1 MLKKIKDA
9 FRVWLRAFQIW
20 QKLGYLPWTK
30 PKEKAKKKSSEKGK
44 GDFYRGTF
52 DGIPFLNDDAKRT
65 FTHLLL
71 RPGYM
76 IRDYLS
82 GQHERYMAPF
92 TSMIIFFA
100 FFALVSSIVNPEY
113 PRKSAPAKEKVEI
126 QAGDSTVVDSTAVG
140 SVAIDSTAVDST
152 AIDSTAVDS
161 EPLNPRA
168 RKIILG
174 ILRFEEHRHILS
186 LDRHP
191 EDVDT
196 PWEASLAALESS
208 LRSRGVYLFLGDFLF
223 MCLAMAMALRK
234 RGLGF
239 SAAAAT
245 SAYVLCQFS
254 FFMLFNLLLTWGKSG
269 KIGFFLMA
277 ALLIIDYRQLFGE
290 TWKGSIRLAI
300 RTGLMYLVV
309 WALLILLLLPL
320 VYLLVQVI

>member
-1 MLKKIKDA
+1 MKMIHALQV
-9 FRVWLRAFQIW
+9 RLRAFRIW
-20 QKLGYLPWTK
+20 QKLGFLPWTN
-30 PKEKAKKKSSEKGK
+30 PKEKAKTESSGKGR

-76 IRDYLS
+76 IRDYIS

-92 TSMIIFFA
+92 TSLIIFFA

-113 PRKSAPAKEKVEI
+113 PRKSAPAKDKVEV
-126 QAGDSTVVDSTAVG
+126 QAG
-140 SVAIDSTAVDST
+140 DSTAVDST
-152 AIDSTAVDS
+152 AIGSVAVDSTSIDSTAVDS
-161 EPLNPRA
+161 TSLDPRIEKMG
-168 RKIILG
+168 RG
-174 ILRFEEHRHILS
+174 ILQLLRNKHILS

-223 MCLAMAMALRK
+223 LCLAMAMALRK
-234 RGLGF
+234 RGIGF

-290 TWKGSIRLAI
+290 TWKGSFRLAV
-300 RTGLMYLVV
+300 RTGFMYLVV
-309 WALLILLLLPL
+309 WTLLILLLLPV

>member
-1 MLKKIKDA
+1 MKIKDA
-9 FRVWLRAFQIW
+9 IRVRLRAFRIW
-20 QKLGYLPWTK
+20 QKLGFLPWTK
-30 PKEKAKKKSSEKGK
+30 PKKTAVKESSGKGK
-44 GDFYRGTF
+44 GDFYRGSF
-52 DGIPFLNDDAKRT
+52 DSIPFLNDDAKRT

-76 IRDYLS
+76 IRDYIS

-92 TSMIIFFA
+92 TSLIIFFA
-100 FFALVSSIVNPEY
+100 FFALVSSIVHPEY
-113 PRKSAPAKEKVEI
+113 PRKSVPARDKVEI
-126 QAGDSTVVDSTAVG
+126 QAGDSTAVDSA
-140 SVAIDSTAVDST
+140 AVDST
-152 AIDSTAVDS
+152 SLD
-161 EPLNPRA
+161 PRYEKIA
-168 RKIILG
+168 RG
-174 ILRFEEHRHILS
+174 ILRLVEYKHILS

-223 MCLAMAMALRK
+223 LCLAMAMALRR

-254 FFMLFNLLLTWGKSG
+254 FFMLFNLLLTWGKSS

-277 ALLIIDYRQLFGE
+277 VLLIIDYRQLFGE
-290 TWKGSIRLAI
+290 TWKGSFRLAV
-300 RTGLMYLVV
+300 RTGFVYLLV
-309 WALLILLLLPL
+309 WALLILLLLPVL
-320 VYLLVQVI
+320 YLLVRVL

>member
-1 MLKKIKDA
+1 MIHALQV
-9 FRVWLRAFQIW
+9 RLRAFRIW
-20 QKLGYLPWTK
+20 QKLGFLPWTK
-30 PKEKAKKKSSEKGK
+30 PKEKAKTESSGKGR

-76 IRDYLS
+76 IRDYIS

-92 TSMIIFFA
+92 TSLIIFFA

-113 PRKSAPAKEKVEI
+113 PRKSAPAKDKVEV
-126 QAGDSTVVDSTAVG
+126 QAG
-140 SVAIDSTAVDST
+140 DSTAVDST
-152 AIDSTAVDS
+152 AVDSTSIDSTSIDS
-161 EPLNPRA
+161 TSLDPRIEKMG
-168 RKIILG
+168 RG
-174 ILRFEEHRHILS
+174 ILQLLRYKHILS

-223 MCLAMAMALRK
+223 LCLAMAMALRK
-234 RGLGF
+234 RGIGF

-277 ALLIIDYRQLFGE
+277 VLLIIDYRQLFGE

-300 RTGLMYLVV
+300 RTGLMYLLV
-309 WALLILLLLPL
+309 WALLIILLLPF
-320 VYLLVQVI
+320 VYLLLQVI

>member
-320 VYLLVQVI
+320 VYLVIQVI

>member
-1 MLKKIKDA
+1 MIHALQV
-9 FRVWLRAFQIW
+9 RLRAFRIW
-20 QKLGYLPWTK
+20 QKLGFLPWTK
-30 PKEKAKKKSSEKGK
+30 PKEKAKTESSGKGR

-76 IRDYLS
+76 IRDYIS

-92 TSMIIFFA
+92 TSLIIFFA

-113 PRKSAPAKEKVEI
+113 PRKSAPAKDKVEV
-126 QAGDSTVVDSTAVG
+126 QAGDSTSLD
-140 SVAIDSTAVDST
+140 
-152 AIDSTAVDS
+152 
-161 EPLNPRA
+161 PRIEKMG
-168 RKIILG
+168 RG
-174 ILRFEEHRHILS
+174 ILQLLKYKHILS

-208 LRSRGVYLFLGDFLF
+208 LRSRGVYLFFGDFLF
-223 MCLAMAMALRK
+223 LCLAMAMALRK
-234 RGLGF
+234 RGIGF

-290 TWKGSIRLAI
+290 TWKGSFRLAV
-300 RTGLMYLVV
+300 RTGFMYLVV
-309 WALLILLLLPL
+309 WTLLILLLLPV

>member
-1 MLKKIKDA
+1 MKIKDA
-9 FRVWLRAFQIW
+9 IEVRLRAFRIW
-20 QKLGYLPWTK
+20 QKLGFLPWAK
-30 PKEKAKKKSSEKGK
+30 PKAKKKEEPSGKGK

-76 IRDYLS
+76 IRDYIS

-92 TSMIIFFA
+92 TSLIIFFA

-113 PRKSAPAKEKVEI
+113 PRKSAPAKEKVEL
-126 QAGDSTVVDSTAVG
+126 QADDSTAVDSTAVG
-140 SVAIDSTAVDST
+140 SVAIDSTAIDST
-152 AIDSTAVDS
+152 AIDSIDVDS
-161 EPLNPRA
+161 APLNPRSK
-168 RKIILG
+168 KIIRG
-174 ILRFEEHRHILS
+174 ILRLLEHKHILS

-223 MCLAMAMALRK
+223 MCFAMALALRK

-277 ALLIIDYRQLFGE
+277 VLLIIDYRQLFGE
-290 TWKGSIRLAI
+290 TWKGSFRLAV
-300 RTGLMYLVV
+300 RTGFMYLLV
-309 WALLILLLLPL
+309 WALLILLFLPVL
-320 VYLLVQVI
+320 YLLVRVL

>member
-1 MLKKIKDA
+1 MKIKDA
-9 FRVWLRAFQIW
+9 IEVRLRAFRIW
-20 QKLGYLPWTK
+20 QKLGFLPWAK
-30 PKEKAKKKSSEKGK
+30 PKAKKKEESSGKGK

-52 DGIPFLNDDAKRT
+52 DSIPFLNDDAKRT

-76 IRDYLS
+76 IRDYIS

-92 TSMIIFFA
+92 TSLIIFFA
-100 FFALVSSIVNPEY
+100 FFALVSSIVHPEY
-113 PRKSAPAKEKVEI
+113 PRKSVPAKDKVEI
-126 QAGDSTVVDSTAVG
+126 QAGDSTAVDSA
-140 SVAIDSTAVDST
+140 AVDST
-152 AIDSTAVDS
+152 SLD
-161 EPLNPRA
+161 PRYEKIA
-168 RKIILG
+168 RG
-174 ILRFEEHRHILS
+174 ILRLVEYKHILS

-223 MCLAMAMALRK
+223 LCLAMAMALRR

-254 FFMLFNLLLTWGKSG
+254 FFMLFNLLLTWGKSS

-277 ALLIIDYRQLFGE
+277 VLLIIDYRQLFGE
-290 TWKGSIRLAI
+290 TWKGSFRLAV
-300 RTGLMYLVV
+300 RTGFMYLLV
-309 WALLILLLLPL
+309 WALLILLFLPVL
-320 VYLLVQVI
+320 YLLVRVL

>member
-223 MCLAMAMALRK
+223 MCFAMALALRK

-320 VYLLVQVI
+320 VYLVIQVI

>member
-113 PRKSAPAKEKVEI
+113 PRKSAPAKQKVEI
-126 QAGDSTVVDSTAVG
+126 QAGDSTAVDSTAVG

-223 MCLAMAMALRK
+223 MCFAMALALRK

-320 VYLLVQVI
+320 VYLVIQVI

>member
-1 MLKKIKDA
+1 MKIKDA
-9 FRVWLRAFQIW
+9 IRVRLRAFRIW
-20 QKLGYLPWTK
+20 QKLGFLPWTK
-30 PKEKAKKKSSEKGK
+30 PKKTAVKESSGKGK

-52 DGIPFLNDDAKRT
+52 DSIPFLNDDAKRT

-76 IRDYLS
+76 IRDYIS

-92 TSMIIFFA
+92 TSLIIFFA
-100 FFALVSSIVNPEY
+100 FFALVSSIVHPEY
-113 PRKSAPAKEKVEI
+113 PRKSVPAKDKVEI
-126 QAGDSTVVDSTAVG
+126 QAGDSTAVDSA
-140 SVAIDSTAVDST
+140 AVDST
-152 AIDSTAVDS
+152 SLD
-161 EPLNPRA
+161 PRYEKIA
-168 RKIILG
+168 RG
-174 ILRFEEHRHILS
+174 ILRLVEYKHILS

-223 MCLAMAMALRK
+223 LCLAMAMALRR

-254 FFMLFNLLLTWGKSG
+254 FFMLFNLLLTWGKSS

-277 ALLIIDYRQLFGE
+277 VLLIIDYRQLFGE
-290 TWKGSIRLAI
+290 TWKGSFRLAV
-300 RTGLMYLVV
+300 RTGFMYLLV
-309 WALLILLLLPL
+309 WALLILLLLPVL
-320 VYLLVQVI
+320 YLLVRVL

>member
-1 MLKKIKDA
+1 MKIKDA
-9 FRVWLRAFQIW
+9 IRVRLRAFRIW
-20 QKLGYLPWTK
+20 QKLGFLPWTK
-30 PKEKAKKKSSEKGK
+30 PKAKKKEEPSGKGK

-52 DGIPFLNDDAKRT
+52 DSIPFLNDDAKRT

-76 IRDYLS
+76 IRDYIS

-92 TSMIIFFA
+92 TSLIIFFA
-100 FFALVSSIVNPEY
+100 FFALVSSIVHPEY
-113 PRKSAPAKEKVEI
+113 PRKSVPAKDKVEI
-126 QAGDSTVVDSTAVG
+126 QAGDSTAV
-140 SVAIDSTAVDST
+140 DSTAVDST
-152 AIDSTAVDS
+152 SLDSRY
-161 EPLNPRA
+161 EKIA
-168 RKIILG
+168 RG
-174 ILRFEEHRHILS
+174 ILRLVEYKHILS

-223 MCLAMAMALRK
+223 LCLAMAMALRR

-254 FFMLFNLLLTWGKSG
+254 FFMLFNLLLTWGKSS

-277 ALLIIDYRQLFGE
+277 VLLIIDYRQLFGE
-290 TWKGSIRLAI
+290 TWKGSFRLAV
-300 RTGLMYLVV
+300 RTGFMYLLV
-309 WALLILLLLPL
+309 WALFILLLLPVL
-320 VYLLVQVI
+320 YLLVRVF

>member
-1 MLKKIKDA
+1 MKIKDA
-9 FRVWLRAFQIW
+9 IRVRLRAFRIW
-20 QKLGYLPWTK
+20 QKLGFLPWTK
-30 PKEKAKKKSSEKGK
+30 PKKTAVKESSGKGK
-44 GDFYRGTF
+44 GDFYRGSF
-52 DGIPFLNDDAKRT
+52 DSIPFLNDDAKRT

-76 IRDYLS
+76 IRDYIS

-92 TSMIIFFA
+92 TSLIIFFA
-100 FFALVSSIVNPEY
+100 FFALVSSIVHPEY
-113 PRKSAPAKEKVEI
+113 PRKSVPAKDKVEI
-126 QAGDSTVVDSTAVG
+126 QAGDSTAVDSA
-140 SVAIDSTAVDST
+140 AVDST
-152 AIDSTAVDS
+152 SLD
-161 EPLNPRA
+161 PRYEKIA
-168 RKIILG
+168 RG
-174 ILRFEEHRHILS
+174 ILRLVEYKHILS

-223 MCLAMAMALRK
+223 LCLAMAMALRR

-254 FFMLFNLLLTWGKSG
+254 FFMLFNLLLTWGKSS

-277 ALLIIDYRQLFGE
+277 VLLIIDYRQLFGE
-290 TWKGSIRLAI
+290 TWKGSFRLAV
-300 RTGLMYLVV
+300 RTGFVYLLV
-309 WALLILLLLPL
+309 WALLILLLLPVL
-320 VYLLVQVI
+320 YLLVRVF

>member
-9 FRVWLRAFQIW
+9 FRVRLRAFQIW

-126 QAGDSTVVDSTAVG
+126 QADDSTAVDSTAVE

-152 AIDSTAVDS
+152 AIDSIDVDS
-161 EPLNPRA
+161 APLNPRA
-168 RKIILG
+168 KKIIRG
-174 ILRFEEHRHILS
+174 ILRLLEHKHILS

-223 MCLAMAMALRK
+223 MCFAMALALRK

-277 ALLIIDYRQLFGE
+277 VLLIIDYRQLFGE

-300 RTGLMYLVV
+300 RTGLMYLLV
-309 WALLILLLLPL
+309 WALLIILLLPF
-320 VYLLVQVI
+320 VYLLLQVI

>member
-1 MLKKIKDA
+1 MKIKDA
-9 FRVWLRAFQIW
+9 IEVRLRAFRIW
-20 QKLGYLPWTK
+20 QKLGFLPWAK
-30 PKEKAKKKSSEKGK
+30 PKAKKKEEPSGKGK

-76 IRDYLS
+76 IRDYIS

-100 FFALVSSIVNPEY
+100 FYALVSSIVNPEY
-113 PRKSAPAKEKVEI
+113 PKKSAPAKEKVEI
-126 QAGDSTVVDSTAVG
+126 QVSDSTAVDSTTIA
-140 SVAIDSTAVDST
+140 SVAIDSTSIDSTAVDST
-152 AIDSTAVDS
+152 SLD
-161 EPLNPRA
+161 PRIEKMG
-168 RKIILG
+168 RGMLQLLKKY
-174 ILRFEEHRHILS
+174 RHILS

-223 MCLAMAMALRK
+223 LWLAMAMALRK
-234 RGLGF
+234 RGIGF

-254 FFMLFNLLLTWGKSG
+254 FFMLFNLLLTWGKNG

-290 TWKGSIRLAI
+290 TWKGSFRLAV
-300 RTGLMYLVV
+300 RTGFMYLVV
-309 WALLILLLLPL
+309 WTLLILLLLPV

>member
-113 PRKSAPAKEKVEI
+113 PRKSAPAKQKVEI
-126 QAGDSTVVDSTAVG
+126 QAGDSTAVDSTAVG

-320 VYLLVQVI
+320 VYLVIQVI

>member
-1 MLKKIKDA
+1 MKMIHALQV
-9 FRVWLRAFQIW
+9 RLRAFRIW
-20 QKLGYLPWTK
+20 QKLGFLPWTK
-30 PKEKAKKKSSEKGK
+30 PKEKAKTESSGKGR

-76 IRDYLS
+76 IRDYIS

-92 TSMIIFFA
+92 TSLIIFFA

-113 PRKSAPAKEKVEI
+113 PRKSAPAKDKVEV
-126 QAGDSTVVDSTAVG
+126 QAG
-140 SVAIDSTAVDST
+140 DSTAVDST
-152 AIDSTAVDS
+152 AIGSVAVDSTSIDSTAVDS
-161 EPLNPRA
+161 TSLDPRIEKMG
-168 RKIILG
+168 RG
-174 ILRFEEHRHILS
+174 ILQLLRYKHILS

-208 LRSRGVYLFLGDFLF
+208 LRSRGVYLFFGDFLF
-223 MCLAMAMALRK
+223 LCLAMAMALRK
-234 RGLGF
+234 RGIGF

-290 TWKGSIRLAI
+290 TWKGSFRLAV
-300 RTGLMYLVV
+300 RTGFMYLVV
-309 WALLILLLLPL
+309 WTLLILLLLPV

>member
-1 MLKKIKDA
+1 MKIKDA
-9 FRVWLRAFQIW
+9 IRVRLRAFRIW
-20 QKLGYLPWTK
+20 QKLGFLPWAK
-30 PKEKAKKKSSEKGK
+30 PKAKKKEEPSGKGK

-76 IRDYLS
+76 IRDYIS

-92 TSMIIFFA
+92 TSLIIFFA
-100 FFALVSSIVNPEY
+100 FFALVSSIVHPEY
-113 PRKSAPAKEKVEI
+113 PRKSVPAKDKVEI
-126 QAGDSTVVDSTAVG
+126 QAGDSTAV
-140 SVAIDSTAVDST
+140 DSTAVDST
-152 AIDSTAVDS
+152 SLDQRYEKI
-161 EPLNPRA
+161 A
-168 RKIILG
+168 RG
-174 ILRFEEHRHILS
+174 ILRLVEYKHILS

-223 MCLAMAMALRK
+223 LCLAMAMALRR

-254 FFMLFNLLLTWGKSG
+254 FFMLFNLLLTWGKSS

-277 ALLIIDYRQLFGE
+277 VLLIIDYRQLFGE
-290 TWKGSIRLAI
+290 TWKGSFRLAV
-300 RTGLMYLVV
+300 RTGFMYLLV
-309 WALLILLLLPL
+309 WALLILLFLPVL
-320 VYLLVQVI
+320 YLLVRVF

>member
-1 MLKKIKDA
+1 MKIKDA
-9 FRVWLRAFQIW
+9 IEVRLRAFRIW
-20 QKLGYLPWTK
+20 QKLGFLPWAK
-30 PKEKAKKKSSEKGK
+30 PKAKKKEEPSGKGK

-52 DGIPFLNDDAKRT
+52 DSIPFLNDDAKRT

-76 IRDYLS
+76 IRDYIS

-113 PRKSAPAKEKVEI
+113 PKKSAPAKEKVEI
-126 QAGDSTVVDSTAVG
+126 QVS
-140 SVAIDSTAVDST
+140 DSTAVDST
-152 AIDSTAVDS
+152 AVDSTSLD
-161 EPLNPRA
+161 PRIEKMG
-168 RKIILG
+168 RG
-174 ILRFEEHRHILS
+174 ILQLLKKYRHILS

-223 MCLAMAMALRK
+223 LWLAMAMALRK
-234 RGLGF
+234 RGIGF
-239 SAAAAT
+239 SAAAAA

-254 FFMLFNLLLTWGKSG
+254 FFMLFNLLLTWGKRG

-290 TWKGSIRLAI
+290 TWKGSFRLAV
-300 RTGLMYLVV
+300 RTGIMYLVV
-309 WALLILLLLPL
+309 WTLLILLLLPV

>member
-1 MLKKIKDA
+1 MKIKDA
-9 FRVWLRAFQIW
+9 IRVRLRAFRIW
-20 QKLGYLPWTK
+20 QKLGFLPWTK
-30 PKEKAKKKSSEKGK
+30 PKKTAVKEPSGKGK

-52 DGIPFLNDDAKRT
+52 DSIPFLNDDAKRT

-76 IRDYLS
+76 IRDYIS

-92 TSMIIFFA
+92 TSLIIFFA
-100 FFALVSSIVNPEY
+100 FFALVSSIVHPEY
-113 PRKSAPAKEKVEI
+113 PRKSVPAKDKVEI
-126 QAGDSTVVDSTAVG
+126 QAGDSTAVDSTTIA
-140 SVAIDSTAVDST
+140 SVAIDSTSIDSTAVDST
-152 AIDSTAVDS
+152 SLD
-161 EPLNPRA
+161 PRIEKMG
-168 RKIILG
+168 RG
-174 ILRFEEHRHILS
+174 ILQLLKKYRHILS

-223 MCLAMAMALRK
+223 LWLAMAMALRK
-234 RGLGF
+234 RGIGF

-269 KIGFFLMA
+269 EIDFFLMA

-290 TWKGSIRLAI
+290 TWKGSFRLAV
-300 RTGLMYLVV
+300 RTGFMYLLV
-309 WALLILLLLPL
+309 WALFILLLLPVL
-320 VYLLVQVI
+320 YLLVRVL

>member
-1 MLKKIKDA
+1 MIHALQV
-9 FRVWLRAFQIW
+9 RLRAFRIW
-20 QKLGYLPWTK
+20 QKLGFLPWTK
-30 PKEKAKKKSSEKGK
+30 PKEKAKTESSGKGR

-76 IRDYLS
+76 IRDYIS

-92 TSMIIFFA
+92 TSLIIFFA

-113 PRKSAPAKEKVEI
+113 PRKSAPAKDKVEV
-126 QAGDSTVVDSTAVG
+126 QAG
-140 SVAIDSTAVDST
+140 DSTAVDST
-152 AIDSTAVDS
+152 AIGSVAVDSTSIDSTAVDS
-161 EPLNPRA
+161 TSLDPRIEKMG
-168 RKIILG
+168 RG
-174 ILRFEEHRHILS
+174 ILQLLRYKHILS

-208 LRSRGVYLFLGDFLF
+208 LRSRGVYLFFGDFLF
-223 MCLAMAMALRK
+223 LCLAMAMALRK
-234 RGLGF
+234 RGIGF
-239 SAAAAT
+239 SAAAALDPELGDENG
-245 SAYVLCQFS
+245 A
-254 FFMLFNLLLTWGKSG
+254 TWGKSG

-290 TWKGSIRLAI
+290 TWKGSFRLAV
-300 RTGLMYLVV
+300 RTGFMYLVV
-309 WALLILLLLPL
+309 WTLLILLLLPV

>member
-1 MLKKIKDA
+1 MKIKDA
-9 FRVWLRAFQIW
+9 IRVRLRAFRIW
-20 QKLGYLPWTK
+20 QKLGFLPWTK
-30 PKEKAKKKSSEKGK
+30 PKKTAVKESSGKGK

-52 DGIPFLNDDAKRT
+52 DSIPFLNDDAKRT

-76 IRDYLS
+76 IRDYIS

-92 TSMIIFFA
+92 TSLIIFFA
-100 FFALVSSIVNPEY
+100 FFALVSSIVHPEY
-113 PRKSAPAKEKVEI
+113 PRKSVPAKDKVEI
-126 QAGDSTVVDSTAVG
+126 QAGDSTAVE
-140 SVAIDSTAVDST
+140 SAAVDST
-152 AIDSTAVDS
+152 SLD
-161 EPLNPRA
+161 PRYEKIA
-168 RKIILG
+168 RG
-174 ILRFEEHRHILS
+174 ILRLVEYKHILS

-223 MCLAMAMALRK
+223 LCLAMAMALRR

-254 FFMLFNLLLTWGKSG
+254 FFMLFNLLLTWGKSS

-277 ALLIIDYRQLFGE
+277 VLLIIDYRQLFGE
-290 TWKGSIRLAI
+290 TWKGSFRLAV
-300 RTGLMYLVV
+300 RTGFMYLLV
-309 WALLILLLLPL
+309 WALLILLLLPVL
-320 VYLLVQVI
+320 YLLVRVL

>member
-1 MLKKIKDA
+1 MIHALQV
-9 FRVWLRAFQIW
+9 RLRAFRIW
-20 QKLGYLPWTK
+20 QKLGFLPWTK
-30 PKEKAKKKSSEKGK
+30 PKEKAKTESSGKGR

-76 IRDYLS
+76 IRDYIS

-92 TSMIIFFA
+92 TSLIIFFA

-113 PRKSAPAKEKVEI
+113 PRKSAPAKDKVEI
-126 QAGDSTVVDSTAVG
+126 QAGDSTAVDSTAIG
-140 SVAIDSTAVDST
+140 SVAVDSTSIDSTAVDST
-152 AIDSTAVDS
+152 SLD
-161 EPLNPRA
+161 PRIEKMG
-168 RKIILG
+168 RG
-174 ILRFEEHRHILS
+174 ILQLLRNKHILS

-223 MCLAMAMALRK
+223 LCLAMAMALRK
-234 RGLGF
+234 RGIGF

-290 TWKGSIRLAI
+290 TWKGSFRLAV
-300 RTGLMYLVV
+300 RTGFMYLVV
-309 WALLILLLLPL
+309 WTLLILLLLPV

>member
-1 MLKKIKDA
+1 MKIKDA
-9 FRVWLRAFQIW
+9 IRVRLRAFRIW
-20 QKLGYLPWTK
+20 QKLGFLPWTK
-30 PKEKAKKKSSEKGK
+30 PKAKKKEEPSGKGK

-52 DGIPFLNDDAKRT
+52 DSIPFLNDDAKRT

-76 IRDYLS
+76 IRDYIS

-92 TSMIIFFA
+92 TSLIIFFA
-100 FFALVSSIVNPEY
+100 FFALVSSIVHPEY
-113 PRKSAPAKEKVEI
+113 PRKSVPAKDKVEI
-126 QAGDSTVVDSTAVG
+126 QAGDSTAVDSA
-140 SVAIDSTAVDST
+140 AVDST
-152 AIDSTAVDS
+152 SVDSTSLD
-161 EPLNPRA
+161 PRYEKIA
-168 RKIILG
+168 RG
-174 ILRFEEHRHILS
+174 ILRLVEYKHILS

-223 MCLAMAMALRK
+223 LCLAMAMALRR

-254 FFMLFNLLLTWGKSG
+254 FFMLFNLLLTWGKSS

-277 ALLIIDYRQLFGE
+277 VLLIIDYRQLFGE
-290 TWKGSIRLAI
+290 TWKGSFRLAV
-300 RTGLMYLVV
+300 RTGFMYLLV
-309 WALLILLLLPL
+309 WALLILLFLPVL
-320 VYLLVQVI
+320 YLLVRVL

>member
-1 MLKKIKDA
+1 MKIKDA
-9 FRVWLRAFQIW
+9 IRVRLRAFRIW
-20 QKLGYLPWTK
+20 QKLGFLPWTK
-30 PKEKAKKKSSEKGK
+30 PKKTAVKESSGKGK
-44 GDFYRGTF
+44 GDFYRGSF
-52 DGIPFLNDDAKRT
+52 DSIPFLNDDAKRT

-76 IRDYLS
+76 IRDYIS

-92 TSMIIFFA
+92 TSLIIFFA
-100 FFALVSSIVNPEY
+100 FFALVSSIVHPEY
-113 PRKSAPAKEKVEI
+113 PRKSVPAKDKVEI
-126 QAGDSTVVDSTAVG
+126 QAGDSTAVDSA
-140 SVAIDSTAVDST
+140 AVDST
-152 AIDSTAVDS
+152 SLD
-161 EPLNPRA
+161 PRYEKIA
-168 RKIILG
+168 RG
-174 ILRFEEHRHILS
+174 ILRLVEYKHILS

-223 MCLAMAMALRK
+223 LCLAMAMALRR

-254 FFMLFNLLLTWGKSG
+254 FFMLFNLLLTWGKSS

-277 ALLIIDYRQLFGE
+277 VLLIIDYRQLFGE
-290 TWKGSIRLAI
+290 TWKGSFRLAV
-300 RTGLMYLVV
+300 RTGFMYLLV
-309 WALLILLLLPL
+309 WALLILLLLPVL
-320 VYLLVQVI
+320 YLLVRVL

>member
-1 MLKKIKDA
+1 MKIKDA
-9 FRVWLRAFQIW
+9 IEVRLRAFRIW
-20 QKLGYLPWTK
+20 QKLGFLPWAK
-30 PKEKAKKKSSEKGK
+30 PKAKKKEEPSGKGK

-76 IRDYLS
+76 IRDYIS

-100 FFALVSSIVNPEY
+100 FYALVSSIVNPEF
-113 PRKSAPAKEKVEI
+113 PKKSAPAKEKVEI
-126 QAGDSTVVDSTAVG
+126 QVSDSTAVDSTTIA
-140 SVAIDSTAVDST
+140 SVAIDSTSIDSTAVDST
-152 AIDSTAVDS
+152 SLD
-161 EPLNPRA
+161 PRIEKMG
-168 RKIILG
+168 RGMLQLLKKY
-174 ILRFEEHRHILS
+174 RHILS

-208 LRSRGVYLFLGDFLF
+208 LRSRGVYLFLGW
-223 MCLAMAMALRK
+223 LAMAMALRK
-234 RGLGF
+234 RGIGF

-254 FFMLFNLLLTWGKSG
+254 FFMLFNLLLTWGKNG

-290 TWKGSIRLAI
+290 TWKGSFRLAV
-300 RTGLMYLVV
+300 RTGLMYLLV
-309 WALLILLLLPL
+309 WTLLILLLLPFL
-320 VYLLVQVI
+320 YLLMQVI

>member
-126 QAGDSTVVDSTAVG
+126 QAGDSTAVDSTAVG

>member
-1 MLKKIKDA
+1 MIHALQV
-9 FRVWLRAFQIW
+9 RLRAFRIW
-20 QKLGYLPWTK
+20 QKLGFLPWTK
-30 PKEKAKKKSSEKGK
+30 PKEKAKTESSGKGR

-76 IRDYLS
+76 IRDYIS

-92 TSMIIFFA
+92 TSLIIFFA

-113 PRKSAPAKEKVEI
+113 PRKSAPAKDKVEV
-126 QAGDSTVVDSTAVG
+126 QAG
-140 SVAIDSTAVDST
+140 DSTAVDST
-152 AIDSTAVDS
+152 AISSVAVDSTSIDSTALDS
-161 EPLNPRA
+161 TSLDPRIEKMG
-168 RKIILG
+168 RG
-174 ILRFEEHRHILS
+174 ILQLLRNKHILS

-223 MCLAMAMALRK
+223 LCLAMAMALRK
-234 RGLGF
+234 RGIGF

-290 TWKGSIRLAI
+290 TWKGSFRLAV
-300 RTGLMYLVV
+300 RTGFMYLVV
-309 WALLILLLLPL
+309 WTLLILLLLPV

>member
-30 PKEKAKKKSSEKGK
+30 PKEKAKKKSSVKGK

-126 QAGDSTVVDSTAVG
+126 QAGDSTAVDSTAVG

-300 RTGLMYLVV
+300 RTGLMSLLV
-309 WALLILLLLPL
+309 WALLIILLLPF
-320 VYLLVQVI
+320 VYLLLQVI

>member
-9 FRVWLRAFQIW
+9 FRVRLRAFQIW
-20 QKLGYLPWTK
+20 QKLGFLPWAK

-113 PRKSAPAKEKVEI
+113 PRKSAPAKEKVEL
-126 QAGDSTVVDSTAVG
+126 QADDSTAVDSTAVS

-152 AIDSTAVDS
+152 AIDSIDVDS
-161 EPLNPRA
+161 APLNPRA
-168 RKIILG
+168 KKIIRG
-174 ILRFEEHRHILS
+174 ILRLLEHKHILS

-208 LRSRGVYLFLGDFLF
+208 LRSRGVYLFLGSRRLSLPRGFPFHVL
-223 MCLAMAMALRK
+223 CH
-234 RGLGF
+234 GLGPTETGPGILRSGCDIGLCPVSILF
-239 SAAAAT
+239 LHAFQPAAD
-245 SAYVLCQFS
+245 L
-254 FFMLFNLLLTWGKSG
+254 GK
-269 KIGFFLMA
+269 
-277 ALLIIDYRQLFGE
+277 E
-290 TWKGSIRLAI
+290 W
-300 RTGLMYLVV
+300 
-309 WALLILLLLPL
+309 
-320 VYLLVQVI
+320 

>member
-9 FRVWLRAFQIW
+9 FRVRLRAFQIW
-20 QKLGYLPWTK
+20 QKLGFLPWAK
-30 PKEKAKKKSSEKGK
+30 PKEKAKKESSEKGK

-65 FTHLLL
+65 FTHLLF

-76 IRDYLS
+76 IRDYIS

-113 PRKSAPAKEKVEI
+113 PRKSAPAKDKVEV
-126 QAGDSTVVDSTAVG
+126 QAGDSTAVG
-140 SVAIDSTAVDST
+140 SVAIDSTAIDSIDVDS
-152 AIDSTAVDS
+152 A
-161 EPLNPRA
+161 PLNPGA
-168 RKIILG
+168 KKIIRG
-174 ILRFEEHRHILS
+174 ILRLLEHKHILS

-223 MCLAMAMALRK
+223 LCLAMAMALRK
-234 RGLGF
+234 RGIGF

-290 TWKGSIRLAI
+290 TWKGSFRLAV
-300 RTGLMYLVV
+300 RTGFMYLVV
-309 WALLILLLLPL
+309 WTLLILLLLPF
-320 VYLLVQVI
+320 VYLLLQVI

>member
-1 MLKKIKDA
+1 MVKKIKDA
-9 FRVWLRAFQIW
+9 FRVRLRAFQIW
-20 QKLGYLPWTK
+20 QKLGFLPWAK
-30 PKEKAKKKSSEKGK
+30 PREKAKKESSEKGK

-65 FTHLLL
+65 FTHLLF

-76 IRDYLS
+76 IRDYIS

-126 QAGDSTVVDSTAVG
+126 QAGDSTAVG

-152 AIDSTAVDS
+152 AIDSIDVDS
-161 EPLNPRA
+161 APLNPGA
-168 RKIILG
+168 KKIIRG
-174 ILRFEEHRHILS
+174 ILRLLEHKHILS

-223 MCLAMAMALRK
+223 MCLAMALALRK

-290 TWKGSIRLAI
+290 TWKGSFRLAI
-300 RTGLMYLVV
+300 RTGLMYLLV
-309 WALLILLLLPL
+309 WTLLILLLLPV
-320 VYLLVQVI
+320 VYLLLQVI

>member
-1 MLKKIKDA
+1 
-9 FRVWLRAFQIW
+9 
-20 QKLGYLPWTK
+20 
-30 PKEKAKKKSSEKGK
+30 
-44 GDFYRGTF
+44 
-52 DGIPFLNDDAKRT
+52 
-65 FTHLLL
+65 
-71 RPGYM
+71 M
-76 IRDYLS
+76 IRDYIS

-92 TSMIIFFA
+92 TSLIIFFA

-113 PRKSAPAKEKVEI
+113 PRKSAPAKDKVEI
-126 QAGDSTVVDSTAVG
+126 QAGDST
-140 SVAIDSTAVDST
+140 AVDST
-152 AIDSTAVDS
+152 AIGSVAVDS
-161 EPLNPRA
+161 TSIDSTSLDPRIEKMG
-168 RKIILG
+168 RGLLQL
-174 ILRFEEHRHILS
+174 LRNKHILS

-223 MCLAMAMALRK
+223 LCLAMAMALRK
-234 RGLGF
+234 RGIGF

-290 TWKGSIRLAI
+290 TWKGSFRLAV

-309 WALLILLLLPL
+309 WTLLILLLLPV

>member
-1 MLKKIKDA
+1 MKMIHALQV
-9 FRVWLRAFQIW
+9 RLRAFRIW
-20 QKLGYLPWTK
+20 QKLGFLPWTK
-30 PKEKAKKKSSEKGK
+30 PKEKAKTESSGKGR

-76 IRDYLS
+76 IRDYIS

-92 TSMIIFFA
+92 TSLIIFFA

-113 PRKSAPAKEKVEI
+113 PRKSAPAKDKVEV
-126 QAGDSTVVDSTAVG
+126 QAG
-140 SVAIDSTAVDST
+140 DSTAVDST
-152 AIDSTAVDS
+152 AIGSVAVDSTSIDSTAVDS
-161 EPLNPRA
+161 TSLDPRIEKMG
-168 RKIILG
+168 RG
-174 ILRFEEHRHILS
+174 ILQLLKYKHILS

-223 MCLAMAMALRK
+223 LCLAMAMALRK
-234 RGLGF
+234 RGIGF

-290 TWKGSIRLAI
+290 TWKGSFRLAV
-300 RTGLMYLVV
+300 RTGFMYLVV
-309 WALLILLLLPL
+309 WTLLILLLLPV